1 MNLKTRYLGLELRS
15 PLIAA
20 PSPLSESIEGIER
33 LEAVG
38 AGAVVLYSLFEEQL
52 TLGDEMLV
60 RLMAGEGSYAEA
72 ISQLPEHGRMHVGP
86 LRYLEHIHKAKQA
99 VRIPII
105 ASINGA
111 PNLLWTHYARLIEQ
125 AGADALEL
133 NLYYIPDDP
142 NESAEALE
150 QRYLEVVS
158 AIRKRLTIPVAVKLQ
173 PYFTNLSNFAKRLD
187 ACGVDG
193 LVLFN
198 RFYQPDFELEGGK
211 VQYGPHLSPPEIL
224 GLRLRW
230 SEILSRQV
238 NADLAITGGIYSG
251 EDALK
256 AIAKGADAVM
266 LCSALLRG
274 GIERLEVI
282 EQQMRTWLHGHD
294 QEISGF
300 RGSLVRSENAQSP
313 TIERAQYL
321 RNLDTFDVPSQKRL
335 PVTPG

>member
-1 MNLKTRYLGLELRS
+1 MILKTRYLGLELSS
-15 PLIAA
+15 PLVAA
-20 PSPLSESIEGIER
+20 PSPLSESIESIKR
-33 LEAVG
+33 LEAAG

-86 LRYLEHIHKAKQA
+86 LRYLEHIQKAKRA
-99 VRIPII
+99 VQIPII
-105 ASINGA
+105 ASVNGA

-142 NESAEALE
+142 KETPEALE
-150 QRYLEVVS
+150 QRYLSVVG
-158 AIRKRLTIPVAVKLQ
+158 AIRARLHIPVAVKLQ
-173 PYFTNLSNFAKRLD
+173 PYFTNVSNFAKQLEG
-187 ACGVDG
+187 CGVDG

-198 RFYQPDFELEGGK
+198 RFYQPDFDLETGK
-211 VQYGPHLSPPEIL
+211 LRYGPRLSPGDIL
-224 GLRLRW
+224 GLRIRW
-230 SEILSRQV
+230 MEILSRQV
-238 NADLAITGGIYSG
+238 NADLAITGGVYSG

-256 AIAKGADAVM
+256 AIAKGADVVM

-274 GIERLEVI
+274 GIERIALI
-282 EQQMRTWLHGHD
+282 EEQMKTWLHGHD
-294 QEISGF
+294 WESISNF
-300 RGSLVRSENAQSP
+300 RGSLVRSENTQGP

-321 RNLDTFDVPSQKRL
+321 RNLDTFDL
-335 PVTPG
+335 PRSGDSK